1 MSGGISKANLSPGD
15 NRVVMSEAAA
25 ADAGETRPRQTPTLL
40 CVRLVPVSQ
49 STQSN
54 LEDLQQDGGQRTYSD
69 IPIINSVIC
78 IARVHAIGNSV
89 MLYAA
94 VYTTYSLISDMLFP
108 SSHFLI

>member
-40 CVRLVPVSQ
+40 CVSAVSQ

>member
-1 MSGGISKANLSPGD
+1 
-15 NRVVMSEAAA
+15 MSEAAA
-25 ADAGETRPRQTPTLL
+25 ADAGETRPRQHQH
-40 CVRLVPVSQ
+40 CYVSAVSQ

>member
-25 ADAGETRPRQTPTLL
+25 ADAGETRPRQHQH
-40 CVRLVPVSQ
+40 CSVSAVSQ